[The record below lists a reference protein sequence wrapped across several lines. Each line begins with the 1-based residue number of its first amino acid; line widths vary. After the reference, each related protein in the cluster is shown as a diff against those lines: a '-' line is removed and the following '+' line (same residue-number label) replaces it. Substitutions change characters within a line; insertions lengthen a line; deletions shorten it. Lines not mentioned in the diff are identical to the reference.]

1 VFDLSTINKRASPPD
16 PESEDLA
23 VASWSPIVARDTR
36 PIGFR
41 LELRHARMPL
51 ADGLDAVLSDFVAEG
66 TTSFPHGLVVLAPI
80 DTACDE
86 SLVHWSAPRNV
97 LLEVD
102 SAQLD
107 DQETVKRLCE
117 VQRRGVRLALRVPS
131 NTTVARERLPL
142 FQYVLAGQRPIVGE
156 TAWLATLKK
165 TRAEAEAAFK
175 LGANAV
181 VGWPLRD
188 LDASVKTGLQPT
200 QQAALELIRLVQA
213 DADLPDLERGFKR
226 EPVLAYLLLTLAN
239 SPAFIRST
247 PVASLSQAIAL
258 LGYQRLVKWLVLLLV
273 IAAKDTRRLPQI
285 YTAVARGFCMEN
297 LAAAAGADASVRDSC
312 FVVGAFSLLDAIT
325 GQPLWQLL
333 SELRLPEAVGT
344 ALQGGSGP
352 FAPYL
357 KLACALEVGDAAT
370 IAQLAAPLSLPPFA
384 VRSAILRA
392 LAATDALQ
400 SIV

>member
-1 VFDLSTINKRASPPD
+1 MFDLSVTNKHASPPD
-16 PESEDLA
+16 PESGDSA
-23 VASWSPIVARDTR
+23 IASWSPIVARDTR

-41 LELRHARMPL
+41 LELRNTRLPL

-80 DTACDE
+80 DSACDE
-86 SLVHWSAPRNV
+86 SLIHWSAPRNV
-97 LLEVD
+97 LLEVN

-107 DQETVKRLCE
+107 SQEHVKRLCE
-117 VQRRGVRLALRVPS
+117 VQRRGVRLALRVLD
-131 NTTVARERLPL
+131 NATVARERLPL
-142 FQYVLAGQRPIVGE
+142 FQYVLARQRPTSGE
-156 TAWLATLKK
+156 TAWLATLKN
-165 TRAEAEAAFK
+165 TRAEANIAFQQ
-175 LGANAV
+175 GANAV
-181 VGWPLRD
+181 IGWPLRE
-188 LDASVKTGLQPT
+188 LDAGIKPGLQPT
-200 QQAALELIRLVQA
+200 QHAALELIRLVQA

-239 SPAFIRST
+239 SSAFIRST

-273 IAAKDTRRLPQI
+273 IAAKDTGRRPQI
-285 YTAVARGFCMEN
+285 YSAVVRGFCMEN
-297 LAAAAGADASVRDSC
+297 LAAEAGVDGTVRDSC

-325 GQPLWQLL
+325 GQPLPQLL
-333 SELRLPEAVGT
+333 GELHLPEAVGA
-344 ALQGGSGP
+344 ALQEGNGP

-357 KLACALEVGDAAT
+357 NLARALEVGDAMA
-370 IAQLAAPLSLPPFA
+370 IAQSAAPLNLQPCA
-384 VRSAILRA
+384 VRSALLRA